1 MGIGMEPAG
10 PSGIPMSDE
19 QFLQLR
25 DFIYDKS
32 GIYFA
37 DNKKALLENRLTF
50 RLKAYNLTDYDK
62 YYYLLKYDPQAA
74 KELRALYDTITT
86 NETSFFR
93 SMPQIEAFRDK
104 ALSDVMARRQKA
116 GEKVLRL
123 WSAGCSTGEEAYTL
137 GIMLKEVLKEALAQ
151 WDIKIYAS
159 DISEK
164 ALRSAKLAAY
174 NEFALRTVPAD
185 IRQKYFTANGGQFTV
200 MDEIKNLVELQYL
213 NFMDAQRVQLM
224 RGFDII
230 FCRNV
235 LIYFD
240 DAARKRFVSQ
250 LYDNLNP
257 GGYLFI
263 GHSESLHNITRA
275 FKLVHFPGA
284 LGYKKE

>member
-1 MGIGMEPAG
+1 MADYLASAPAQ
-10 PSGIPMSDE
+10 MTDE
-19 QFLQLR
+19 TFRLLR
-25 DFIYDKS
+25 DFIYEHS
-32 GIYFA
+32 GIYFS
-37 DNKKALLENRLTF
+37 DNKKAQLENRLSL
-50 RLKAYNLTDYDK
+50 RLRANNLPDFDK
-62 YYYLLKYDPQAA
+62 YYYMLKYDPQAS
-74 KELRALYDTITT
+74 KELRALFDSVTT

-93 SMPQIEAFRDK
+93 SPPQIQAFQEK
-104 ALSDVMARRQKA
+104 ALPEIMQRRIEK

-123 WSAGCSTGEEAYTL
+123 WSAGCSTGDEPYTM
-137 GIMLKEVLKEALAQ
+137 GIVMKEVLADTIKE
-151 WDIKIYAS
+151 WDIKIFAS

-164 ALRSAKLAAY
+164 ALKSARASAY
-174 NEFALRTVPAD
+174 NEYTLRSVPPE
-185 IRQKYFTANGGQFTV
+185 IKRKYFLQSGSQFTV
-200 MDEIKNLVELQYL
+200 CDEIRMLVELQYL
-213 NFMDAQRVQLM
+213 NFNDTKRVKLM

-240 DAARKRFVSQ
+240 DDAKKRFVAQ

-263 GHSESLHNITRA
+263 GHSESLHNISRA

>member
-1 MGIGMEPAG
+1 MEAATQ
-10 PSGIPMSDE
+10 PSGILMSNE

-25 DFIYDKS
+25 DFIYEKS

-37 DNKKALLENRLTF
+37 DSKKGLLENRLTF
-50 RLKAYNLTDYDK
+50 RLKAYNFTDYEK

-93 SMPQIEAFRDK
+93 SPPQIEAFAEK
-104 ALSDVMARRQKA
+104 ALPDVMARRQKA
-116 GEKVLRL
+116 GEKILRI

-137 GIMLKEVLKEALAQ
+137 GIVLKEVLKENLHA
-151 WDIKIYAS
+151 WDIKICAS

-164 ALRSAKLAAY
+164 ALRSAKQASY
-174 NEFALRTVPAD
+174 NEYALRSVPTE
-185 IRQKYFTANGGQFTV
+185 IRQKYFKAENSQFV
-200 MDEIKNLVELQYL
+200 VIDEIRTLVELQFL
-213 NFMDAQRVQLM
+213 NFMDTARMQLM
-224 RGFDII
+224 KGFDII

-240 DAARKRFVSQ
+240 DAARKKIVSH
-250 LYDNLNP
+250 LYDSINP

>member
-1 MGIGMEPAG
+1 MADYLASPVPQMT
-10 PSGIPMSDE
+10 DE
-19 QFLQLR
+19 TFWLLR
-25 DFIYDKS
+25 DFVYEHS

-37 DNKKALLENRLTF
+37 DNKKPQLENRLSL
-50 RLKAYNLTDYDK
+50 RLRANNLPDFDK

-74 KELRALYDTITT
+74 RELRALFDSVTT

-93 SMPQIEAFRDK
+93 SPPQIQAF
-104 ALSDVMARRQKA
+104 Q
-116 GEKVLRL
+116 EKVLPEIIERRGAESEKTLRL
-123 WSAGCSTGEEAYTL
+123 WSAGCSTGDEPYTM
-137 GIMLKEVLKEALAQ
+137 GIVVREVFKEALAG
-151 WDIKIYAS
+151 WDIRIFAS

-164 ALRSAKLAAY
+164 ALKSARSAQY
-174 NEFALRTVPAD
+174 SEYTLRSVPPE
-185 IRQKYFTANGGQFTV
+185 IKRKYFTQNGSQYTV
-200 MDEIKNLVELQYL
+200 NEEIRTLVDLQYL
-213 NFMDAQRVQLM
+213 NFNDAARVRLM
-224 RGFDII
+224 KGFDVI

-240 DAARKRFVSQ
+240 DEAKKRFVAQ

-263 GHSESLHNITRA
+263 GHSESLHNISRA

>member
-1 MGIGMEPAG
+1 MADYLASPVSQMT
-10 PSGIPMSDE
+10 DE
-19 QFLQLR
+19 TFWLLR
-25 DFIYDKS
+25 DFVYEHS

-37 DNKKALLENRLTF
+37 DNKKPQLENRLSL
-50 RLKAYNLTDYDK
+50 RLRANNLPDFDK

-74 KELRALYDTITT
+74 RELRALFDSVTT

-93 SMPQIEAFRDK
+93 SPPQIQAF
-104 ALSDVMARRQKA
+104 Q
-116 GEKVLRL
+116 EKVLPEIIERRDAESEKTLRL
-123 WSAGCSTGEEAYTL
+123 WSAGCSTGDEPYTM
-137 GIMLKEVLKEALAQ
+137 GIVVREVFKEAVAG
-151 WDIKIYAS
+151 WDIRIFAS

-164 ALRSAKLAAY
+164 ALKSARSAQY
-174 NEFALRTVPAD
+174 SEYTLRSVPPE
-185 IRQKYFTANGGQFTV
+185 IKRKYFTQNGSQYTV
-200 MDEIKNLVELQYL
+200 NEEIRTLVDLQYL
-213 NFMDAQRVQLM
+213 NFNDAARVRLM
-224 RGFDII
+224 KGFDVI

-240 DAARKRFVSQ
+240 DEAKKRFVAQ

-263 GHSESLHNITRA
+263 GHSESLHNISRA